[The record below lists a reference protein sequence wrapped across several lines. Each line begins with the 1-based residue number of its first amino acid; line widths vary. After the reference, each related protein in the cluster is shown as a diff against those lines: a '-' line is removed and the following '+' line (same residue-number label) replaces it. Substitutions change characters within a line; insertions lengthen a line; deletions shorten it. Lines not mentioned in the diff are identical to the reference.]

1 MANKSLTVQGK
12 RFELIPLTGMEAVR
26 RSYFLLKLVGGVF
39 ARVAS
44 GENLKDAMG
53 SLEEGG
59 SFDFSKAVDHFFS
72 VLDEKEFE
80 GLFDLL
86 LGQILFEGSVFKQVW
101 ETKFQGDPAIALEL
115 MFESFEPQFGF
126 FSAILPKFFAKF
138 QTMKAKQA
146 GA

>member
-1 MANKSLTVQGK
+1 MANKILNVQGK

-44 GENLKDAMG
+44 GDNFKQAITEAAAG
-53 SLEEGG
+53 ES
-59 SFDFSKAVDHFFS
+59 SFDFSNAVDHFFS
-72 VLDEKEFE
+72 VLTEKEFE

-86 LGQILFEGSVFKQVW
+86 LGQITFEGSVFKQVW
-101 ETKFQGDPAIALEL
+101 ETKFQGEPAIALEL
-115 MFESFEPQFGF
+115 MFESLEPQFGF
-126 FSAILPKFFAKF
+126 FSAILPKVFAKF
-138 QTMKAKQA
+138 QGMKASR